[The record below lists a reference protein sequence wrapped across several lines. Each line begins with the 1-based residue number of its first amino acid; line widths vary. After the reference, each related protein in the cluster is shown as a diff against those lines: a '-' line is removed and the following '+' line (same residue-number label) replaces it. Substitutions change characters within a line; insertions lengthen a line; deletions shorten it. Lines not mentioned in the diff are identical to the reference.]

1 MILVDVSEPE
11 SIVTLLQQ
19 AVPVTRAPLNQNKIA
34 DYCFGNYEG
43 KTRQFG
49 RVQAGE
55 LVGNIDS
62 MEDELR
68 RYYDQADE
76 TNQII
81 EGLLS
86 PVRLYMPKASAD
98 ISAHGE
104 GMRCGGATVRGGG
117 ATAKSSGAT
126 AVVSSRDLGARVF
139 AYPVQPSGFIEHGHS
154 FTTVRMS
161 ELYAWIYRLSQLGVN
176 TYYTNNWEETARF
189 LIAVYRNEQKP
200 PEEHQTFKRIYRPR
214 VYIKHEKNMTDTELA
229 EYRLTKAL
237 LLLSSAYS
245 LGIGEAR
252 ARELAGRY
260 CTLLDISLA
269 SVSDITETKGIGRA
283 QAEKLLRALGRDI

>member
-1 MILVDVSEPE
+1 MILVDTSEPD
-11 SIVTLLQQ
+11 SIIHLLQQ
-19 AVPVTRAPLNQNKIA
+19 AVPVTKAPLNQNKMA
-34 DYCFGNYEG
+34 DYFFGNHEG

-62 MEDELR
+62 MEDELK

-86 PVRLYMPKASAD
+86 PVRLYMPKAAADVSAV
-98 ISAHGE
+98 GE
-104 GMRCGGATVRGGG
+104 GR
-117 ATAKSSGAT
+117 SGDGSAL
-126 AVVSSRDLGARVF
+126 ASVSSRDLGAKVY
-139 AYPVQPSGFIEHGHS
+139 AYAVEPSGFIEHGHS

-161 ELYAWIYRLSQLGVN
+161 ELYAWIYRLSQYGVN
-176 TYYTNNWEETARF
+176 TYYTNNWEETARL
-189 LIAVYRNEQKP
+189 LIAIFRNEQKA
-200 PEEHQTFKRIYRPR
+200 PEEHTTFRRIYRPK
-214 VYIKHEKNMTDTELA
+214 VYIKHEKDMSKEELS

-237 LLLSSAYS
+237 LLLSSAYE
-245 LGIGEAR
+245 LGIGEVK

-269 SVSDITETKGIGRA
+269 SISDITETKGIGRI